1 MKASLTNKC
10 IGFVGVGVMGSSLIK
25 SLLVSSVNSE
35 QICISDKSS
44 ERAAEVFSAYKVKI
58 KTITEIGKDCDVIFL
73 AVKPQDIDTVLSELS
88 QSLNKETLL
97 ISIAA
102 GKTTKFIESKLA
114 NKNPVVRVMPNTPAQ
129 IGKGV
134 SAISAGASATSNHL
148 SLTKDL
154 LSESGLVVEVAEQNQ
169 DAVTALS
176 GSGPAYFFNFIEAM
190 IKSGVNLGL
199 TEEIATKLAIGTIA
213 GSAAMLQESGID
225 AATLRKNVTSP
236 NGTTAAALIVFSDSN
251 LEKIVA
257 DAMAATITCNSC
269 SDEKYKTNN

>member
-10 IGFVGVGVMGSSLIK
+10 IGFIGVGVMGSSLIK
-25 SLLVSSVNSE
+25 SLLVSSINPE

-44 ERAAEVFSAYKVKI
+44 EKAAEISSTYQVKVKS
-58 KTITEIGKDCDVIFL
+58 ITEIGQDCDVIFL
-73 AVKPQDIDTVLSELS
+73 AVKPQDLDTVLSELS
-88 QSLNKETLL
+88 HSLKKETLL

-114 NKNPVVRVMPNTPAQ
+114 NTNPVVRVMPNTPAQ

-134 SAISAGASATSNHL
+134 SAISPGASATNDHL

-154 LSESGLVVEVAEQNQ
+154 LSASGLVVEVAEENQ

-190 IKSGVNLGL
+190 IKAGVNLGL
-199 TEEIATKLAIGTIA
+199 TEEIATQLAIGTIT

-236 NGTTAAALIVFSDSN
+236 NGTTAAALKVFSDSN

-257 DAMAATITCNSC
+257 DAMVAAKKRAQ
-269 SDEKYKTNN
+269 ELA

>member
-1 MKASLTNKC
+1 MKASLADKC
-10 IGFVGVGVMGSSLIK
+10 IGFIGVGVMGSSLIK
-25 SLLVSSVNSE
+25 SLLISSVNSD
-35 QICISDKSS
+35 QICISDKSKEKS
-44 ERAAEVFSAYKVKI
+44 DEVSTSYKVK
-58 KTITEIGKDCDVIFL
+58 TIAEIGKDCNVIFL
-73 AVKPQDIDTVLSELS
+73 AVKPQDLESVLGELS

-102 GKTTKFIESKLA
+102 GKTTKFIEGKLI

-134 SAISAGASATSNHL
+134 SAISPGTSATKNHL
-148 SLTKDL
+148 VLAKDL
-154 LSESGLVVEVAEQNQ
+154 LSASGLVVEVPEENQ

-190 IKSGVNLGL
+190 IKSGINLGL
-199 TEEIATKLAIGTIA
+199 TEEVATQLAIGTIT
-213 GSAAMLQESGID
+213 GSAAMLQESGVD

-236 NGTTAAALIVFSDSN
+236 NGTTAAALKVFSDNN

-257 DAMAATITCNSC
+257 DAMTAAKKRAQ
-269 SDEKYKTNN
+269 ELA

>member
-10 IGFVGVGVMGSSLIK
+10 IGFIGVGVMGSSLIK
-25 SLLVSSVNSE
+25 SLLVSSINSE

-44 ERAAEVFSAYKVKI
+44 EKAAEISSTYQVKVKS
-58 KTITEIGKDCDVIFL
+58 ITEIGKDCDVIFL
-73 AVKPQDIDTVLSELS
+73 AVKPQDLDTVLSELS
-88 QSLNKETLL
+88 QSLKKETLL

-114 NKNPVVRVMPNTPAQ
+114 YANPVVRVMPNTPAQ

-134 SAISAGASATSNHL
+134 SAISPGASATNDHL

-154 LSESGLVVEVAEQNQ
+154 LSASGLVVEVAEENQ

-190 IKSGVNLGL
+190 IKAGVNLGL
-199 TEEIATKLAIGTIA
+199 TEEIATQLAIGTIT

-236 NGTTAAALIVFSDSN
+236 NGTTAAALKVFSDSN

-257 DAMAATITCNSC
+257 DAMAAAKKRAQ
-269 SDEKYKTNN
+269 ELA

>member
-10 IGFVGVGVMGSSLIK
+10 IGFIGVGVMGSSLIK
-25 SLLVSSVNSE
+25 SLLVSSINSE

-44 ERAAEVFSAYKVKI
+44 EKAAEISSTYQVKVKS
-58 KTITEIGKDCDVIFL
+58 ITEIGQDCDVIFL
-73 AVKPQDIDTVLSELS
+73 AVKPQDLDTVLSELS
-88 QSLNKETLL
+88 QSLKKETLL

-114 NKNPVVRVMPNTPAQ
+114 NTNPVVRVMPNTPAQ

-134 SAISAGASATSNHL
+134 SAISPGASATNDHL

-154 LSESGLVVEVAEQNQ
+154 LSASGLVVEVAEENQ

-190 IKSGVNLGL
+190 IKAGVNLGL
-199 TEEIATKLAIGTIA
+199 TEEVATQLAIGTIT

-236 NGTTAAALIVFSDSN
+236 NGTTAAALKVFSDSN

-257 DAMAATITCNSC
+257 DAMVAAKKRAQ
-269 SDEKYKTNN
+269 ELA

>member
-10 IGFVGVGVMGSSLIK
+10 IGFIGVGVMGSSLIK
-25 SLLVSSVNSE
+25 SLLTSSINSE

-44 ERAAEVFSAYKVKI
+44 QKAAEISSTYQVKVKS
-58 KTITEIGKDCDVIFL
+58 ITEIGKDCDVIFL
-73 AVKPQDIDTVLSELS
+73 AVKPQDLDTVLSELS
-88 QSLNKETLL
+88 QSLKKETLL

-114 NKNPVVRVMPNTPAQ
+114 NTNPVVRVMPNTPAQ

-134 SAISAGASATSNHL
+134 SAISPGASATNDHL

-154 LSESGLVVEVAEQNQ
+154 LSASGLVVEVAEENQ

-190 IKSGVNLGL
+190 IKAGVNLGL
-199 TEEIATKLAIGTIA
+199 TQEIATQLAIGTIA

-236 NGTTAAALIVFSDSN
+236 NGTTAAALKVFSDSN

-257 DAMAATITCNSC
+257 DAMAAAKKRAQ
-269 SDEKYKTNN
+269 ELA

>member
-1 MKASLTNKC
+1 MKASLADKC
-10 IGFVGVGVMGSSLIK
+10 IGFIGVGVMGSSLIK
-25 SLLVSSVNSE
+25 SLLISSVNSD
-35 QICISDKSS
+35 QICISDKSKEKS
-44 ERAAEVFSAYKVKI
+44 DEVATFYKVKV
-58 KTITEIGKDCDVIFL
+58 KTIAEIGKDCNVIFL
-73 AVKPQDIDTVLSELS
+73 AVKPQDLESVLGELS

-102 GKTTKFIESKLA
+102 GKTTKFIEGNLL

-134 SAISAGASATSNHL
+134 SAISSGSSATSDHL
-148 SLTKDL
+148 ALTKDL
-154 LSESGLVVEVAEQNQ
+154 LSASGLVVEVPEENQ

-190 IKSGVNLGL
+190 IKSGINLGL
-199 TEEIATKLAIGTIA
+199 TEEVATQLAIGTIT
-213 GSAAMLQESGID
+213 GSAAMLQESGVD

-236 NGTTAAALIVFSDSN
+236 NGTTAAALKVFSDSN

-257 DAMAATITCNSC
+257 EAMAAAKKRAQ
-269 SDEKYKTNN
+269 ELA

>member
-10 IGFVGVGVMGSSLIK
+10 IGFIGVGVMGSSLIK
-25 SLLVSSVNSE
+25 SLLVSSINSE

-44 ERAAEVFSAYKVKI
+44 EKAAEISSTYQVKVKS
-58 KTITEIGKDCDVIFL
+58 ITEIGKDCDVIFL
-73 AVKPQDIDTVLSELS
+73 AVKPQDLDTVLSELS
-88 QSLNKETLL
+88 QSLKKEALL

-114 NKNPVVRVMPNTPAQ
+114 NTNPVVRVMPNTPAQ

-134 SAISAGASATSNHL
+134 SAISPGASATNDHL

-154 LSESGLVVEVAEQNQ
+154 LSASGLVVEVAEENQ

-190 IKSGVNLGL
+190 IKAGVNLGL
-199 TEEIATKLAIGTIA
+199 TEEVATQLAIGTIT

-236 NGTTAAALIVFSDSN
+236 NGTTAAALKVFSDSN

-257 DAMAATITCNSC
+257 DAMAAAKKRAQ
-269 SDEKYKTNN
+269 ELA

>member
-10 IGFVGVGVMGSSLIK
+10 IGFIGVGVMGSSLIK
-25 SLLVSSVNSE
+25 SLLVSSINSE

-44 ERAAEVFSAYKVKI
+44 EKATEISSAYQVKVKS
-58 KTITEIGKDCDVIFL
+58 ITEIGQDCDVIFL
-73 AVKPQDIDTVLSELS
+73 AVKPQDLDTVLSELS
-88 QSLNKETLL
+88 QSLKKETLL

-114 NKNPVVRVMPNTPAQ
+114 NTNPVVRVMPNTPAQ

-134 SAISAGASATSNHL
+134 SAISPGASATNDHL
-148 SLTKDL
+148 SLAKDL
-154 LSESGLVVEVAEQNQ
+154 LSASGLVVEVAEENQ

-190 IKSGVNLGL
+190 IKAGVNLGL
-199 TEEIATKLAIGTIA
+199 TEEIATQLAIGTIT

-236 NGTTAAALIVFSDSN
+236 NGTTAAALKVFSDSN

-257 DAMAATITCNSC
+257 DAMAAAKKRAQ
-269 SDEKYKTNN
+269 ELA

>member
-10 IGFVGVGVMGSSLIK
+10 IGFIGVGVMGSSLIK

-35 QICISDKSS
+35 QICISDKSI
-44 ERAAEVFSAYKVKI
+44 ERTAEVSSAYKVKV

-73 AVKPQDIDTVLSELS
+73 AVKPQDLDTVLSELS

-114 NKNPVVRVMPNTPAQ
+114 SKNPVIRVMPNTPAQ

-134 SAISAGASATSNHL
+134 SAISAGAGATSNHL
-148 SLTKDL
+148 SLAKDL
-154 LSESGLVVEVAEQNQ
+154 LSESGLVVEVAEENQ

-176 GSGPAYFFNFIEAM
+176 GSGPAYFFNFVEAM

-199 TEEIATKLAIGTIA
+199 TEEIATQLAIGTIA

-225 AATLRKNVTSP
+225 AATLRQNVTSP
-236 NGTTAAALIVFSDSN
+236 NGTTAAALKVFSDSN

-257 DAMAATITCNSC
+257 DAMAAAKKRAQ
-269 SDEKYKTNN
+269 ELA

>member
-10 IGFVGVGVMGSSLIK
+10 IGFIGVGVMGSSLIK
-25 SLLVSSVNSE
+25 SLLVSSINSE

-44 ERAAEVFSAYKVKI
+44 EKAAEISSAYQVKVKS
-58 KTITEIGKDCDVIFL
+58 ITEIGQDCDVIFL
-73 AVKPQDIDTVLSELS
+73 AVKPQDLDTVLSELS
-88 QSLNKETLL
+88 QSLKKETLL

-114 NKNPVVRVMPNTPAQ
+114 NTNPVVRVMPNTPAQ

-134 SAISAGASATSNHL
+134 SAISPGANATNDHL

-154 LSESGLVVEVAEQNQ
+154 LSASGLVVEVAEENQ

-190 IKSGVNLGL
+190 IKAGVNLGL
-199 TEEIATKLAIGTIA
+199 TEEVATQLAIGTIT

-236 NGTTAAALIVFSDSN
+236 NGTTAAALKVFSDSN

-257 DAMAATITCNSC
+257 DAMVAAKKRAQ
-269 SDEKYKTNN
+269 ELA

>member
-10 IGFVGVGVMGSSLIK
+10 IGFIGVGVMGSSLIK
-25 SLLVSSVNSE
+25 SLLVSSINSE

-44 ERAAEVFSAYKVKI
+44 EKAAEISSTYQVKVKS
-58 KTITEIGKDCDVIFL
+58 ITEIGQDCDVIFL
-73 AVKPQDIDTVLSELS
+73 AVKPQDLDTVLSELS
-88 QSLNKETLL
+88 QSLKKETLL

-114 NKNPVVRVMPNTPAQ
+114 NTNPVVRVMPNTPAQ

-134 SAISAGASATSNHL
+134 SAISPGVSATNDHL

-154 LSESGLVVEVAEQNQ
+154 LSASGLVVEVAEENQ

-190 IKSGVNLGL
+190 IKAGVNLGL
-199 TEEIATKLAIGTIA
+199 TEEIATQLAIGTIT

-236 NGTTAAALIVFSDSN
+236 NGTTAAALKVFSDSN

-257 DAMAATITCNSC
+257 DAMAAAKKRAQ
-269 SDEKYKTNN
+269 ELA

>member
-10 IGFVGVGVMGSSLIK
+10 IGFIGVGVMGSSLIK
-25 SLLVSSVNSE
+25 SLLVSSINSE

-44 ERAAEVFSAYKVKI
+44 EKAAEISSTYQVKVKS
-58 KTITEIGKDCDVIFL
+58 ITEIGQDCDVIFL
-73 AVKPQDIDTVLSELS
+73 AVKPQDLDTVLSELS
-88 QSLNKETLL
+88 QSLKKETLL

-114 NKNPVVRVMPNTPAQ
+114 NTNPVVRVMPNTPAQ

-134 SAISAGASATSNHL
+134 SAISPGASATNDHL

-154 LSESGLVVEVAEQNQ
+154 LSASGLVVEVAEENQ

-190 IKSGVNLGL
+190 IKAGVNLGL
-199 TEEIATKLAIGTIA
+199 TEEIATQLAIGTIT
-213 GSAAMLQESGID
+213 GSAAMLQESGIN

-236 NGTTAAALIVFSDSN
+236 NGTTAAALKVFSDSN

-257 DAMAATITCNSC
+257 DAMVAAKKRAQ
-269 SDEKYKTNN
+269 ELA

>member
-10 IGFVGVGVMGSSLIK
+10 IGFIGVGVMGSSLIK
-25 SLLVSSVNSE
+25 SLLVSSINSE

-44 ERAAEVFSAYKVKI
+44 EKATEISSAYQVEVKS
-58 KTITEIGKDCDVIFL
+58 ITEIGQDCDVIFL
-73 AVKPQDIDTVLSELS
+73 AVKPQDLDTVLSELS
-88 QSLNKETLL
+88 QSLKKETLL

-114 NKNPVVRVMPNTPAQ
+114 NTNPVVRVMPNTPAQ

-134 SAISAGASATSNHL
+134 SAISPGASATNDHL
-148 SLTKDL
+148 SLAKDL
-154 LSESGLVVEVAEQNQ
+154 LSASGLVVEVAEENQ

-190 IKSGVNLGL
+190 IKAGVNLGL
-199 TEEIATKLAIGTIA
+199 TEEIATQLAIGTIT

-236 NGTTAAALIVFSDSN
+236 NGTTAAALKVFSDSN

-257 DAMAATITCNSC
+257 DAMAAAKKRAQ
-269 SDEKYKTNN
+269 ELA

>member
-10 IGFVGVGVMGSSLIK
+10 IGFIGVGVMGSSLIK

-35 QICISDKSS
+35 QVCISDKSS
-44 ERAAEVFSAYKVKI
+44 ERTAEVSSAYKVKV
-58 KTITEIGKDCDVIFL
+58 KTITEIGNDCDVIFL
-73 AVKPQDIDTVLSELS
+73 AVKPQDLDIVLSELS

-134 SAISAGASATSNHL
+134 SAISAGTSATSNHL

-154 LSESGLVVEVAEQNQ
+154 LSESGLVVEVAEENQ

-176 GSGPAYFFNFIEAM
+176 GSGPAYFFNFVEAM

-199 TEEIATKLAIGTIA
+199 TEEIATQLAIGTIA

-236 NGTTAAALIVFSDSN
+236 NGTTAAALKVFSDSN

-257 DAMAATITCNSC
+257 DAMAAAKKRAQ
-269 SDEKYKTNN
+269 ELA

>member
-10 IGFVGVGVMGSSLIK
+10 IGFIGVGVMGSSLIK

-44 ERAAEVFSAYKVKI
+44 ERTAEVSSAYKVKV

-73 AVKPQDIDTVLSELS
+73 AVKPQDLDTVLSELS

-134 SAISAGASATSNHL
+134 SAISA
-148 SLTKDL
+148 
-154 LSESGLVVEVAEQNQ
+154 

-236 NGTTAAALIVFSDSN
+236 NGTTAAALKVFSDSN

-257 DAMAATITCNSC
+257 DAMAAAKKRAQ
-269 SDEKYKTNN
+269 ELA

>member
-10 IGFVGVGVMGSSLIK
+10 IGFIGVGVMGSSLIK
-25 SLLVSSVNSE
+25 SLLVSSINSE

-44 ERAAEVFSAYKVKI
+44 EKATEISSAYQVEVKS
-58 KTITEIGKDCDVIFL
+58 ITEIGQDCDVIFL
-73 AVKPQDIDTVLSELS
+73 AVKPQDLDTVLSELS
-88 QSLNKETLL
+88 QSLKKETLL

-114 NKNPVVRVMPNTPAQ
+114 NSNPVVRVMPNTPAQ

-134 SAISAGASATSNHL
+134 SAISPGASATNDHL
-148 SLTKDL
+148 SLAKDL
-154 LSESGLVVEVAEQNQ
+154 LSASGLVVEVAEENQ

-190 IKSGVNLGL
+190 IKAGVNLGL
-199 TEEIATKLAIGTIA
+199 TEEIATQLAIGTIT

-236 NGTTAAALIVFSDSN
+236 NGTTAAALKVFSDSN

-257 DAMAATITCNSC
+257 DAMAAAKKRAQ
-269 SDEKYKTNN
+269 ELA

>member
-1 MKASLTNKC
+1 
-10 IGFVGVGVMGSSLIK
+10 
-25 SLLVSSVNSE
+25 
-35 QICISDKSS
+35 
-44 ERAAEVFSAYKVKI
+44 
-58 KTITEIGKDCDVIFL
+58 VIFL
-73 AVKPQDIDTVLSELS
+73 AVKPQDLESVLSELN
-88 QSLNKETLL
+88 QGLNKETLL

-114 NKNPVVRVMPNTPAQ
+114 NTNPVVRVMPNTPAQ

-134 SAISAGASATSNHL
+134 SAISPGASATNDHL

-154 LSESGLVVEVAEQNQ
+154 LSASGLVVEVAEENQ

-190 IKSGVNLGL
+190 IKAGVNLGL
-199 TEEIATKLAIGTIA
+199 TEEVATQLAIGTIT

-236 NGTTAAALIVFSDSN
+236 NGTTAAALKVFSDSN

-257 DAMAATITCNSC
+257 DAMAAAKKRAQ
-269 SDEKYKTNN
+269 ELA

>member
-10 IGFVGVGVMGSSLIK
+10 IGFIGVGVMGSSLIK
-25 SLLVSSVNSE
+25 SLLVSSINSE

-44 ERAAEVFSAYKVKI
+44 EKAAEISSTYQVKVKS
-58 KTITEIGKDCDVIFL
+58 ITEIGKDCDVIFL
-73 AVKPQDIDTVLSELS
+73 AVKPQDLDTVLSELS
-88 QSLNKETLL
+88 HSLKKETLL

-114 NKNPVVRVMPNTPAQ
+114 NTNPVVRVMPNTPAQ

-134 SAISAGASATSNHL
+134 SAISPGASATNDHL

-154 LSESGLVVEVAEQNQ
+154 LSASGLVVEVAEENQ

-190 IKSGVNLGL
+190 IKAGVNLGL
-199 TEEIATKLAIGTIA
+199 TEEIATQLAIGTIT

-236 NGTTAAALIVFSDSN
+236 NGTTAAALKVFSDSN

-257 DAMAATITCNSC
+257 DAMAAAKKRAQ
-269 SDEKYKTNN
+269 ELA

>member
-10 IGFVGVGVMGSSLIK
+10 IGFIGVGVMGSSLIK
-25 SLLVSSVNSE
+25 SLLVSSINSE

-44 ERAAEVFSAYKVKI
+44 EKAAEISSTYQVKVKS
-58 KTITEIGKDCDVIFL
+58 ITEIGKDCDVIFL
-73 AVKPQDIDTVLSELS
+73 AVKPQDLDTVLSELS
-88 QSLNKETLL
+88 QSLKKETLL

-114 NKNPVVRVMPNTPAQ
+114 NTNPVVRVMPNTPAQ

-134 SAISAGASATSNHL
+134 SAISPGASATNDHL

-154 LSESGLVVEVAEQNQ
+154 LSASGLVVEVAEENQ

-199 TEEIATKLAIGTIA
+199 TQEVATQLAIGTIA

-236 NGTTAAALIVFSDSN
+236 NGTTAAALKVFSDSN

-257 DAMAATITCNSC
+257 DAMAAAKKRAQ
-269 SDEKYKTNN
+269 ELA

>member
-1 MKASLTNKC
+1 MKATLTNKC
-10 IGFVGVGVMGSSLIK
+10 IGFIGVGVMGSSLIK
-25 SLLVSSVNSE
+25 SLLVSSINSE

-44 ERAAEVFSAYKVKI
+44 EKAAEISSTYQVKVKS
-58 KTITEIGKDCDVIFL
+58 ITEIGQDCDVIFL
-73 AVKPQDIDTVLSELS
+73 AVKPQDLDTVLSELS
-88 QSLNKETLL
+88 RSLKKETLL

-114 NKNPVVRVMPNTPAQ
+114 NRNPVVRVMPNTPAQ

-134 SAISAGASATSNHL
+134 SAISPGASATSDHL
-148 SLTKDL
+148 SLAKDL
-154 LSESGLVVEVAEQNQ
+154 LSASGSVVEVPEEKQ

-190 IKSGVNLGL
+190 IKAGVNLGL
-199 TEEIATKLAIGTIA
+199 TEESATQLAIGTIA

-225 AATLRKNVTSP
+225 AAALRKNVTSP
-236 NGTTAAALIVFSDSN
+236 NGTTAAALKVFSDRN

-257 DAMAATITCNSC
+257 DAMAAAKKRAQ
-269 SDEKYKTNN
+269 ELA